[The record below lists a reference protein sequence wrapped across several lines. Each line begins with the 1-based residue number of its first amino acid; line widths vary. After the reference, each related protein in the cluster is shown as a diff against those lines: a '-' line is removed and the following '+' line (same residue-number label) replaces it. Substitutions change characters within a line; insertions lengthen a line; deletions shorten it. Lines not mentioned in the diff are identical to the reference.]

1 MFGLTQLEGNALR
14 AAILSVCALC
24 FCLFGYDQGVL
35 GSLIGLP
42 RFLASIGSPDAS
54 MQGLVVSIYSVGCML
69 GCLLAAIYGLR
80 LGRRNAILI
89 GCCFIIVGGSVQSA
103 VYHIVQMIIFRI
115 IAGTGTGMISSTV
128 PVWISEIFSPTNRG
142 QKTAIQLTFV
152 LTGNVM
158 AYWIEYS
165 TTQLDSDIS
174 FRLPLALQCVFPLL
188 AFLITID
195 LPESPRV
202 LYYWGRIAEA
212 DRVLCRLHAVKGVPE
227 DDPATAAEKQ
237 RIVDNIEFER
247 SVEQSSSITWR
258 NVFWDNS
265 PMRNSRRLAII
276 VILQGL
282 QQLSGC
288 NVIAYYQTTLCHEPV
303 WEQLV
308 EP

>member
-1 MFGLTQLEGNALR
+1 M
-14 AAILSVCALC
+14 
-24 FCLFGYDQGVL
+24 
-35 GSLIGLP
+35 
-42 RFLASIGSPDAS
+42 
-54 MQGLVVSIYSVGCML
+54 
-69 GCLLAAIYGLR
+69 
-80 LGRRNAILI
+80 
-89 GCCFIIVGGSVQSA
+89 
-103 VYHIVQMIIFRI
+103 
-115 IAGTGTGMISSTV
+115 
-128 PVWISEIFSPTNRG
+128 
-142 QKTAIQLTFV
+142 
-152 LTGNVM
+152 
-158 AYWIEYS
+158 
-165 TTQLDSDIS
+165 
-174 FRLPLALQCVFPLL
+174 FPLL

-282 QQLSGC
+282 QQLSKC
-288 NVIAYYQTTLCHEPV
+288 WPSIHDIHMLKFSCRRV
-303 WEQLV
+303 
-308 EP
+308 